1 MKRSLI
7 LGPFAAV
14 MISAVMISVIPV
26 LASADT
32 ATATEE
38 PNPSAADVL
47 VNRDVVNNNDD
58 AVGTIDSV
66 TLNSAGRVDY
76 VIIDVSSWVGSE
88 KLISVPWRDLSVDSD
103 GNVRTTLTKDAAKK
117 SADYAPRPALRAS
130 KVISGN
136 TMSDIDDFY
145 RARPVVFDRRP
156 D

>member
-1 MKRSLI
+1 
-7 LGPFAAV
+7 
-14 MISAVMISVIPV
+14 MISAVMVSTIPI

-66 TLNSAGRVDY
+66 TLNSSGRVDY
-76 VIIDVSSWVGSE
+76 VIIDVSSWLGSE

-103 GNVRTTLTKDAAKK
+103 GNVRTTLTKDAVKK
-117 SADYAPRPALRAS
+117 SVDYTPKPAFRAN
-130 KVISGN
+130 KTISGN
-136 TMSDIDDFY
+136 TMSDIDDLY
-145 RARPVVFDRRP
+145 RTRPILFDRRP

>member
-1 MKRSLI
+1 MKQSLI
-7 LGPFAAV
+7 LGPLTAV
-14 MISAVMISVIPV
+14 MISAVMASTLPV

-38 PNPSAADVL
+38 PTPSAADVL

-66 TLNSAGRVDY
+66 TLNSSGRVDY

-103 GNVRTTLTKDAAKK
+103 GNVRTTLTKDAVKK
-117 SADYAPRPALRAS
+117 SVDYAPKTAIRAS
-130 KVISGN
+130 KAISGD
-136 TMSDIDDFY
+136 TMSDIDDLY
-145 RARPVVFDRRP
+145 RARPILFERRP